1 MSLKTIK
8 QKTMDILSKIL
19 EHYPDEGLLK
29 ADGFDDAIIGVSTSG
44 RLVYSISK
52 IIDILTSRN
61 DNWSGKDA
69 ADYFFNNINASYRGD
84 KSPIFINLISD

>member
-1 MSLKTIK
+1 
-8 QKTMDILSKIL
+8 MDILTKIL
-19 EHYPDEGLLK
+19 EHYPEDGYIK
-29 ADGFDDAIIGVSTSG
+29 ADGFDDAIVGVSTSG

-69 ADYFFNNINASYRGD
+69 ADYFFCSIETSYHGD
-84 KSPIFINLISD
+84 KAPIFINLIN